1 MFKAIRNYL
10 IIGTLALL
18 PAVATLYVLKLL
30 FQFIDPTLGITVARI
45 LDWVGLV
52 EFPLQLGR
60 LRFDTHIPG
69 VGLLLTLGLL
79 ILVGMLAK
87 SFFGRQMI
95 LFTERIFSRIPIARG
110 IYSTVKQIT
119 NAFGHDATSFKRVVM
134 VEYPR
139 KGLYTLGFY
148 TGESNDEIHR
158 QAGEKV
164 LNIFLPTTPNPTSGW
179 LVLIPEKDVI
189 FLDITVEDG
198 LKYIISGGV
207 VVPPANG
214 RGEPTGVPSLQPGDS
229 SDVRIRIKG
238 QGEVR
243 P

>member
-1 MFKAIRNYL
+1 
-10 IIGTLALL
+10 
-18 PAVATLYVLKLL
+18 
-30 FQFIDPTLGITVARI
+30 
-45 LDWVGLV
+45 
-52 EFPLQLGR
+52 
-60 LRFDTHIPG
+60 
-69 VGLLLTLGLL
+69 
-79 ILVGMLAK
+79 
-87 SFFGRQMI
+87 
-95 LFTERIFSRIPIARG
+95 
-110 IYSTVKQIT
+110 
-119 NAFGHDATSFKRVVM
+119 
-134 VEYPR
+134 
-139 KGLYTLGFY
+139 GLYTLGFY

-214 RGEPTGVPSLQPGDS
+214 RGEPKGVPSLQPGDS